1 MEKEFVP
8 YELAVKLKAIGFDW
22 PCYTYIYTGDTG
34 NNYDHYLEVK
44 PSGAKDWNGK
54 SDLCISRPL
63 FQQAFRWFREKYDFS
78 HSINKTYRG
87 QYMPYVNGEE
97 LLDINSEKKVDDNV
111 IDDFGYKW
119 LYDSYEE
126 AEIACLK
133 KLIEIVEIKE

>member
-1 MEKEFVP
+1 MEKEFVT
-8 YELAVKLKAIGFDW
+8 YELALKMKQLGFEEPCLACYYNAGEKLDIDEYVRHGQ
-22 PCYTYIYTGDTG
+22 YTV
-34 NNYDHYLEVK
+34 L
-44 PSGAKDWNGK
+44 A
-54 SDLCISRPL
+54 PL

-97 LLDINSEKKVDDNV
+97 LLDMDTEKKVDDNV

-126 AEIACLK
+126 AELACLE
-133 KLIEIVEIKE
+133 KLIKIVEENELNKQSN